1 MESSRINLPV
11 LEELVLQ
18 ESEPNNPELLLMP
31 VLGNVYLTGLFSG
44 IRNSPYLIWA
54 SLSVNFSR
62 WIAAFSGRWGKET
75 QPLKT
80 IEKCSVVESRDGEV
94 GRDGPL
100 RVNNKCLSVDS
111 RWLCRAFWQSPAIL
125 CVCVTAETSAVSIWA
140 ICHRKSFIFSNSKDL
155 GFSLF

>member
-1 MESSRINLPV
+1 MDTSRINLPV
-11 LEELVLQ
+11 LEELYYRNQSLTI
-18 ESEPNNPELLLMP
+18 PELLLMS
-31 VLGNVYLTGLFSG
+31 VLSNVYLTGLFSG

-100 RVNNKCLSVDS
+100 CVNHKCLSVDS
-111 RWLCRAFWQSPAIL
+111 RWICRAFWQSPAIH
-125 CVCVTAETSAVSIWA
+125 CVCVTAETSA
-140 ICHRKSFIFSNSKDL
+140 REYL
-155 GFSLF
+155 GNMS